1 MLKLGPDSSNAISV
15 LNSQNIFLWP
25 EQQSKVPMPSDIS
38 TLHSDQLSELFTNLT
53 AWTNYIAG
61 QLAAAQVDEK
71 GIEKRRDMLE
81 AELFVRKGGNKDKGD
96 TVALIRAQI
105 ACDPKIV
112 ELEER
117 LLEYYAYRKMLEVV
131 YSNFERDTSL
141 VSREITRR
149 TSDGRTLRKDKYTA

>member
-117 LLEYYAYRKMLEVV
+117 LLESYAYRKMLEVV